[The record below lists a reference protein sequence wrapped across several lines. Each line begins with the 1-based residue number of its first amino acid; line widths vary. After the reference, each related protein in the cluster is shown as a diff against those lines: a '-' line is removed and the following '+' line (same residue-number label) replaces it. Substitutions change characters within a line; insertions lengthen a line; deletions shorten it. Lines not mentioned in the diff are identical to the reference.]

1 MVRILGSWIVAMIFM
16 PTALN
21 NGSCRRICAQ
31 FAKQQDSILQENNDP
46 WKFDVPVGPWK
57 VDTKRVYAF
66 GP

>member
-1 MVRILGSWIVAMIFM
+1 MIFM

-31 FAKQQDSILQENNDP
+31 FAKQQDSILQENIDP